1 MSREKVAED
10 CAGAEHLLRCAYLSS
25 GHSEVV
31 EPELPC
37 STREV
42 ASDVVV
48 AIVVIE
54 MAEEVL
60 LFAEMDFERVAVEE
74 RGC

>member
-1 MSREKVAED
+1 M
-10 CAGAEHLLRCAYLSS
+10 
-25 GHSEVV
+25 V